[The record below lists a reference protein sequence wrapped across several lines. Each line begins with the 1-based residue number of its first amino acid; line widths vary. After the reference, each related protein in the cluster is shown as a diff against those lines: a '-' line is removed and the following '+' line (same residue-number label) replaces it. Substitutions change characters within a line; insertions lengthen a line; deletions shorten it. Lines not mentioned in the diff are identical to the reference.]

1 MAYVSTGRPNGRP
14 RKPRRKAATSP
25 ETPSTETAFGLPPLP
40 PFVKLGPVG
49 RRAYEHLW
57 RSIPYLDSTRG
68 DGVLVAMV
76 AAKVEEWSLIR
87 AELDRLGSTTY
98 VAPNGQTLTHP
109 LVRQLNE
116 AEVRLTSWLSALGCS
131 PSDRSRL
138 GPETLARGTTDELE
152 AYRLRNRLR
161 DLSRHVVE
169 EFG

>member
-1 MAYVSTGRPNGRP
+1 MELEA
-14 RKPRRKAATSP
+14 
-25 ETPSTETAFGLPPLP
+25 GLPPLP
-40 PFVKLGPVG
+40 PFVTLGPVG
-49 RRAYEHLW
+49 LRAWAHLW
-57 RSIPYLDSTRG
+57 RSIPYLDSARG
-68 DGVLVAMV
+68 DGVLVSMV
-76 AAKVEEWSLIR
+76 AAKVEEWASAR

-138 GPETLARGTTDELE
+138 GPEVLARGTTDELT
-152 AYRLRNRLR
+152 AYRMRNRLR
-161 DLSRHVVE
+161 DLSEHVVE

>member
-1 MAYVSTGRPNGRP
+1 MLEAD
-14 RKPRRKAATSP
+14 
-25 ETPSTETAFGLPPLP
+25 LPPLP
-40 PFVKLGPVG
+40 PFTVLGPVG
-49 RRAYEHLW
+49 LRAWAHLW
-57 RSIPYLDSTRG
+57 RSIPHLEASRG
-68 DGVLVAMV
+68 DGVLVSMV

-138 GPETLARGTTDELE
+138 GPETLAGPPTALLE
-152 AYRLRNRLR
+152 FRKRNGKA
-161 DLSRHVVE
+161 S
-169 EFG
+169 

>member
-1 MAYVSTGRPNGRP
+1 MLVS
-14 RKPRRKAATSP
+14 
-25 ETPSTETAFGLPPLP
+25 
-40 PFVKLGPVG
+40 
-49 RRAYEHLW
+49 
-57 RSIPYLDSTRG
+57 
-68 DGVLVAMV
+68 MV
-76 AAKVEEWSLIR
+76 AAKVEEWAAIR

-138 GPETLARGTTDELE
+138 GPEVLARGTTDELT
-152 AYRLRNRLR
+152 AFRLRNRLR
-161 DLSRHVVE
+161 DLSRPVVE